1 MYNKVKNAQ
10 GKVIL
15 SDRNIN
21 DCKVLFGKFI
31 KRSIVYLQVMAFGLF
46 MMDNKENSI
55 YKMEQR
61 KRVNIAK
68 IDKILKVS
76 REKES

>member
-1 MYNKVKNAQ
+1 M
-10 GKVIL
+10 
-15 SDRNIN
+15 
-21 DCKVLFGKFI
+21 
-31 KRSIVYLQVMAFGLF
+31 YLQVMAFGLF

-68 IDKILKVS
+68 IDKILKVMNVLFPVGHAS
-76 REKES
+76 VA